1 MKSISFDTGIN
12 AYDLCGK
19 VTVRFNPTD
28 VGFLEKLSDSF
39 AALDLIQEEVKL
51 SQEEIT
57 DEKDVFNLAKNL
69 DGKMR
74 DILNALFGMDVCTP
88 LFGSMNLFASAGGL
102 PVWSAV
108 GKRVE
113 DSSTEIDWDTE
124 TIRDILGATY
134 GFRMPSRLT
143 AGPIVSGQTS
153 V

>member
-1 MKSISFDTGIN
+1 MKALNFDTGIN
-12 AYDLCGK
+12 EYDLGGK
-19 VTVRFNPTD
+19 VTVHFNPTD

-88 LFGSMNLFASAGGL
+88 LFGGMNLFAPAGGL
-102 PVWSAV
+102 PVWANLMLAV
-108 GKRVE
+108 ADEVEVSMNGELKKRE
-113 DSSTEIDWDTE
+113 TRIKKYTEK
-124 TIRDILGATY
+124 Y
-134 GFRMPSRLT
+134 H
-143 AGPIVSGQTS
+143 V
-153 V
+153 